1 VGAPRALPLSAPAG
15 PVWPTLREAA
25 RAFCPPLEV
34 ATETPQAL
42 SLVLDDPDRDV
53 SVKLRY
59 RSERSIFL
67 RTYYLV
73 MEADVPGAGPD
84 EAGQLVLRRR
94 GLAWKRPKPR
104 AGKAWSKRLASDDIR
119 GALRALQVERLA
131 IAWAPQREMWTL
143 SLETLSGSLTVTF
156 FPALSTPN
164 PLHREE
170 AQAFLSL
177 RDAVRAATSGRPA

>member
-42 SLVLDDPDRDV
+42 SLVLHDPDAGA
-53 SVKLRY
+53 SVRLRY
-59 RSERSIFL
+59 RSERGLFL

-73 MEADVPGAGPD
+73 MEADVPGTGPD
-84 EAGQLVLRRR
+84 DAAHLVLRRG

-104 AGKAWSKRLASDDIR
+104 AGKAWGKRLATDDIQ
-119 GALRALQVERLA
+119 ASLRALQVERLA
-131 IAWAPQREMWTL
+131 IAWAPEREMWTL